1 MLWTILKILK
11 CLIASGLNIH
21 CLSQVNTKDFRPGLR
36 ETPFLDMGL
45 GIGGLRVTE
54 VRLIEK
60 ISRIVSLCGHRL
72 EYEGVR
78 LNDVVI
84 LPNLSFLILT
94 LKNAMKKTMLW
105 SWLSWSL

>member
-1 MLWTILKILK
+1 MK

-36 ETPFLDMGL
+36 ETSFLDMGL
-45 GIGGLRVTE
+45 GIGGLRVSE

-60 ISRIVSLCGHRL
+60 IPRIVSLCGHRL
-72 EYEGVR
+72 EYEGIR
-78 LNDVVI
+78 LIDVVI

-94 LKNAMKKTMLW
+94 LKNAMKKTML
-105 SWLSWSL
+105 